1 MGNKFHLLRFRPQLK
16 FESVSFIVCVP
27 SSLVPYG
34 TVALFVAAGQT
45 AVLEV

>member
-1 MGNKFHLLRFRPQLK
+1 M
-16 FESVSFIVCVP
+16 EVSCAMTNRTAFAGRVKGDCCI
-27 SSLVPYG
+27 SLDG